1 MIALQNT
8 LSLKPGDTVLT
19 RLGPVVL
26 LDRHERTDVDGQT
39 VVWFTSAG
47 LQANPNAVL
56 VQGTEQNL
64 WPVQMPAMPDTA
76 AADSAG

>member
-8 LSLKPGDTVLT
+8 LALKPGDTVLT
-19 RLGPVVL
+19 RMGPAVL
-26 LDRHERTDVDGQT
+26 LDRHEKTDVDGQT
-39 VVWFTSAG
+39 VVWFTSA
-47 LQANPNAVL
+47 QANPNAVL